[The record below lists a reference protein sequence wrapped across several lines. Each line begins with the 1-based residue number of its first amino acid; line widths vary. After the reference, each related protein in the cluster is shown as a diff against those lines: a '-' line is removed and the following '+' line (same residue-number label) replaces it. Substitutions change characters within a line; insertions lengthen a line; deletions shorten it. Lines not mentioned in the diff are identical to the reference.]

1 MKEDTSIRTIYD
13 DESYIKEEHD
23 PNGSLPG
30 KGDILKKK
38 SNVKSKS
45 HSKKGKGK
53 SHSKK
58 GKGKSHSKKGKSKS
72 HSKKGK
78 GKKGKRSKN
87 N

>member
-13 DESYIKEEHD
+13 DVSYIKEQHD
-23 PNGSLPG
+23 PIGSLPG

-38 SNVKSKS
+38 NNEKSKS

-58 GKGKSHSKKGKSKS
+58 RKGK
-72 HSKKGK
+72 
-78 GKKGKRSKN
+78 
-87 N
+87 